1 MKKLAVLAAFVL
13 AAAVSFAMAGV
24 AAGQVTVTT
33 SLMGPPVVAV
43 GEEASWD
50 ITIEVAADSNVT
62 DVIVKDGMGA
72 DLDEITIGI
81 PTHGSATSAKKGKG
95 KMGATM
101 ITWEIGDL
109 MAGETASIVVTVT
122 TGFNPKDKHEFT
134 SPELG
139 HELDGGASASY
150 WLGDI
155 EYETLETLPLIVDV
169 IE

>member
-33 SLMGPPVVAV
+33 SLMGPPVVMV

-72 DLDEITIGI
+72 DLDEIIIGI
-81 PTHGSATSAKKGKG
+81 PTHGSATSAKRGKG

-122 TGFNPKDKHEFT
+122 TGLNPKDKHEFT

-150 WLGDI
+150 RLGDI
-155 EYETLETLPLIVDV
+155 EYETLETLPLTVDV